1 VAVATYFDD
10 MVSTDQF
17 PTYAS
22 AIGGKHRATSL
33 STVKDN
39 VARGGYGLS
48 SDFAEEVL
56 RAFTNALLFSPDP
69 TRHSLIRTAAI
80 ELALAFGSSYAP
92 LRTAR
97 ASLMSLDDV
106 RTCSGVMEQL
116 LSHRTPCEG
125 GTFMSCEPFWSD
137 PVAYHGEAYRAKI
150 SEPMSLAALG
160 SSLIGLTLASRAEF
174 ARRARLVFEN
184 AVAFDFAFSV
194 RGCVDVRA
202 LAATLLT
209 AFDEMWAAS
218 ERALAEDAQRRARP
232 PPDEESTCP
241 VFTPTLAE
249 LSDFG
254 TFVQQIERTSAF
266 LDVGICK
273 VVMPSG
279 WLKHPP
285 SAEQLAAIVID
296 PPIKQC
302 VGGGKGCF
310 SVALVEEK
318 KLTIGEYE
326 ALAKDAAGAPPLS
339 STLGAIER
347 QYWRSLTHT
356 APPPVYGADV
366 LGSLFGGHRAR
377 GWNVDKLGS
386 QLLSRIGRI
395 PGVNA
400 AYLYCGMWR
409 SFFALHKGT
418 PSRSSRSTAR
428 PLDRFAGTLAS
439 R

>member
-1 VAVATYFDD
+1 MSSFVKREACQALSDLRCVRVAASPGVAVATYFDD
-10 MVSTDQF
+10 MVSTDHF

-39 VARGGYGLS
+39 VAGGAYGS
-48 SDFAEEVL
+48 SGDFAEEVL

-80 ELALAFGSSYAP
+80 ELALAFGSSYTP
-92 LRTAR
+92 LRAAR

-106 RTCSGVMEQL
+106 RRCSSVMERV

-137 PVAYHGEAYRAKI
+137 PVEYHGEEYRAKI
-150 SEPMSLAALG
+150 SEPMSLSALG
-160 SSLIGLTLASRAEF
+160 TSLIGLTLTSRAEF

-194 RGCVDVRA
+194 RECVDVRA
-202 LAATLLT
+202 LAATLLA
-209 AFDEMWAAS
+209 AFDETWAAS

-232 PPDEESTCP
+232 PPEEESTCP

-254 TFVQQIERTSAF
+254 TFVQQIERTSTF
-266 LDVGICK
+266 LDAGICK

-279 WLKHPP
+279 WLRHPP
-285 SAEQLAAIVID
+285 SAEQLSAIVID

-318 KLTIGEYE
+318 VSAVILPLLHYYIISCESFSQFHSLPLTFLFIWSGE
-326 ALAKDAAGAPPLS
+326 DAHAG
-339 STLGAIER
+339 
-347 QYWRSLTHT
+347 
-356 APPPVYGADV
+356 
-366 LGSLFGGHRAR
+366 
-377 GWNVDKLGS
+377 
-386 QLLSRIGRI
+386 
-395 PGVNA
+395 
-400 AYLYCGMWR
+400 
-409 SFFALHKGT
+409 
-418 PSRSSRSTAR
+418 
-428 PLDRFAGTLAS
+428 
-439 R
+439 